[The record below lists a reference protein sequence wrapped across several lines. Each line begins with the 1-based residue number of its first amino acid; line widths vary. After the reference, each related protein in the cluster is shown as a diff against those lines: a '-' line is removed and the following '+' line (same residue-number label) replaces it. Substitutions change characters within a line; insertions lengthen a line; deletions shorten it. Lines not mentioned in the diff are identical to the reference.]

1 MNSKK
6 GLSVQGKKKLCTL
19 CTLHGSTLLRLLSL
33 HPYSDNVCPAQG
45 FSSSMNSESIS
56 AHFLA
61 EHISLD
67 IIEHCMDCLINF
79 SHDT

>member
-6 GLSVQGKKKLCTL
+6 GLSVQGKKKLCVL
-19 CTLHGSTLLRLLSL
+19 RTLHGSTLLRLLSL
-33 HPYSDNVCPAQG
+33 HPYSDNVCPAEG

-61 EHISLD
+61 EHTSLD

-79 SHDT
+79 SHDI